1 MEEQKVDRVF
11 CRLCGF
17 TNPSTNS
24 SECPTCGT
32 LEWRTD
38 FLPSQQR
45 IVEFQTRLLIPCR
58 NQTFES
64 VDLECTNQTVFSLI
78 KNQSVEEG
86 ESCKNCGQLWANS
99 NQLNLERIKD
109 SLEPKG
115 IIDRRRATPGLIAPT
130 STPKNW
136 FDPLEEIIDRTE
148 SHIVPVPKL
157 TLKNWFDYLNEEDR
171 ELVKKYNLYSVFK
184 KGEPEFKF
192 VPFFEF
198 VLSDVRKNWT
208 SASWWLKS
216 ITSIIIWIIQ
226 FLIGLLMDSKSS

>member
-115 IIDRRRATPGLIAPT
+115 IIDR
-130 STPKNW
+130 
-136 FDPLEEIIDRTE
+136 IDSE
-148 SHIVPVPKL
+148 DIVPVSKL
-157 TLKNWFDYLNEEDR
+157 TLKDWFDYLNEEDR

-226 FLIGLLMDSKSS
+226 FLIGLLMDSKST

>member
-1 MEEQKVDRVF
+1 MGEQKVDRVF

-115 IIDRRRATPGLIAPT
+115 IIDR
-130 STPKNW
+130 
-136 FDPLEEIIDRTE
+136 ID
-148 SHIVPVPKL
+148 SDIVPVSKL
-157 TLKNWFDYLNEEDR
+157 TLKDRFDYLNEEDR

-192 VPFFEF
+192 VPFFEYVF
-198 VLSDVRKNWT
+198 LDLEKNWN
-208 SASWWLKS
+208 SPSWWLKS
-216 ITSIIIWIIQ
+216 ITSIIISIIQ

>member
-1 MEEQKVDRVF
+1 MGEQKVDRVF

-115 IIDRRRATPGLIAPT
+115 IIDR
-130 STPKNW
+130 
-136 FDPLEEIIDRTE
+136 IDSE
-148 SHIVPVPKL
+148 DIVPVSKL

-216 ITSIIIWIIQ
+216 ITSIIIWVIQ
-226 FLIGLLMDSKSS
+226 FLIGLLMDSKST